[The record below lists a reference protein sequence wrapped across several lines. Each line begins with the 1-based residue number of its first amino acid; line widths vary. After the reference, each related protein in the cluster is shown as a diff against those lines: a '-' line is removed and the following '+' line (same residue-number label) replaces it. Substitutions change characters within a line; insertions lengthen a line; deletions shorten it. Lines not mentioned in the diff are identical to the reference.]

1 MRKVAVTAS
10 ASGSGK
16 STVGRL
22 RTQAEVEAFFR
33 AAGAP

>member
-1 MRKVAVTAS
+1 MRKVSVTAS

-16 STVGRL
+16 STVSRA
-22 RTQAEVEAFFR
+22 RTQADVEAFFR